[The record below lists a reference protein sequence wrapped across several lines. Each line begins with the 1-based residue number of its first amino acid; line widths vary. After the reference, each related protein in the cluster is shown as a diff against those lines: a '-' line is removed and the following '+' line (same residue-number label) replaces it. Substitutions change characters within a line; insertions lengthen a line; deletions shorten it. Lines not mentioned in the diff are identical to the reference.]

1 MFGPLLRFEL
11 GLWLRGTMVYIFLAV
26 VTLMVFGA
34 VSSDKVI
41 IGRALEN
48 TYRNAPFVVENF
60 YSVMCILTLLMT
72 TAFVNSAATRDFS
85 QNTYQLLFT
94 TPLKKRDYLLA
105 RFFGSS
111 LVSVIPLL
119 GVSVAIIVAK
129 YMPWVDAE
137 RWGPIHWMSHLNSI
151 LVFALPNTLFIAAII
166 FAIAV
171 LTRSTVTSF
180 LGALVL
186 LVAYTVAETFLED
199 IDNEPIAMMLD
210 PFAIRTFS
218 LMTKYWTV
226 ADRNSLSLGL
236 EGMLL
241 WNRLLWMTV
250 GALIFA
256 FAYRRF
262 AFAERSH
269 KVKAPKV
276 DKPLAARPRVA
287 PESIRA
293 ASALVQYWGAARV
306 EFWGLVKQ
314 VSFIVI
320 LVAALLN
327 MVPALIFSSTES
339 FGVTSFPVTYLVL
352 ETIAGSL
359 YLFNIAIITYF
370 AGVLVWKERDA
381 HMDDIHDA
389 LPYPTWISFAAKFST
404 LLGVIFLIQGLAML
418 TGVLVQTFKGY
429 TRYQMGLYLTDLFVV
444 AYSLFFF
451 LAVLA
456 FFIHVVSPNKY
467 IGYFGYIAFLIANA
481 FVWGALDVTSRLAK
495 YSSRPPHTYSDFF
508 GYAPY
513 LAGWSWF
520 TVYWLFLA
528 ALLIAASIAYWQRG
542 RETAWQMRQQEARQR
557 LRGSGAVITF
567 ACLVGFVG
575 TGAWIFY
582 NTKIL
587 NTYISGDEE
596 NDRRADYEKQY
607 KRFEH
612 LPQPRIAA
620 VHYDI
625 DLVPES
631 RAVTLKAD
639 QIIRNTHTAPISAA
653 YINYDANFSL
663 DLKIDGAT
671 LASDD
676 KRLSWRTYRFSPP
689 LAPGEERH
697 MHFTVKYQ
705 ARGFENSVSVTR
717 LVQNGTFFSSDVAPQ
732 IGYQAENEL
741 SNRND
746 RKKHGLKEKDTMPV
760 LERNCTAHCMDTY
773 ISNNSDWVA
782 VDTVISTAPDQIAVA
797 PGSLQKEWRANGR
810 RYFSYRLDH
819 ASLNFYSFVSARY
832 TVARET
838 WNGINLEVYYHPE
851 HAWNVPKMLKSM
863 RKSLEYYTAN
873 YGSYRHRQ
881 ARIIEFPRVAA
892 FAQAFPGTM
901 PYSESIG
908 FIANLTDPED
918 IDKVFYVVAHEMAHQ
933 WWAHQVIGANM
944 QGGTLLSETLAQYS
958 ALMVMEQEYG
968 RDQMRKFLAYEMDNY
983 LRSRGRE
990 LLKERPLL
998 QVEAGQGYIHYN
1010 KGSVV
1015 MYQVKE
1021 LIGETAVNR
1030 ALKKIVDRYGY
1041 AEAPYPT
1048 SYVLLDA
1055 LREETPAAL
1064 QPQLADLFEH
1074 ITLHSNRTLSAKA
1087 SKRPDGK
1094 YDIELEFE
1102 AHQFRADAKGLE
1114 TEVPVEGQL
1123 EVGAFAAPP
1132 KGKKYGKTL
1141 HRASIA
1147 VKTGK
1152 ASARFTVAELP
1163 EKAGIDP
1170 FHLMVDRIPDDNLK
1184 KVTIN

>member
-111 LVSVIPLL
+111 LVAVIPLL
-119 GVSVAIIVAK
+119 GVSLAIIIAK

-137 RWGPIHWMSHLNSI
+137 RWGPIHWMSHLNGI

-226 ADRNSLSLGL
+226 SDRNSLSLGF

-241 WNRLLWMTV
+241 WNRLLWMAV
-250 GALIFA
+250 GGLIFA

-262 AFAERSH
+262 AFAERSR
-269 KVKAPKV
+269 KVKAA
-276 DKPLAARPRVA
+276 KPEKAVSVRPRIA
-287 PESIRA
+287 TESPGQ
-293 ASALVQYWGAARV
+293 ASVWTQFWGATRV

-327 MVPALIFSSTES
+327 MVPALIFNSTES
-339 FGVTSFPVTYLVL
+339 FGVSSFPVTYLVL
-352 ETIAGSL
+352 EMIAGSL

-389 LPYPTWISFAAKFST
+389 LPHPTWISFMAKFTT
-404 LLGVIFLIQGLAML
+404 LLGVLAMIQGLAMV

-429 TRYQMGLYLTDLFVV
+429 SRYQLSLYVTDLFIVDF
-444 AYSLFFF
+444 SLFFF

-456 FFIHVVSPNKY
+456 FFIHVLSPNKY
-467 IGYFGYIAFLIANA
+467 LGYFGYIAFLIANA
-481 FVWGALDVTSRLAK
+481 FVWGALNVTSRLPK
-495 YSSRPPHTYSDFF
+495 YSSRPPSTYSDFF

-513 LAGWSWF
+513 VAGWSWF

-528 ALLIAASIAYWQRG
+528 ALLMAACIAYWQRG
-542 RETAWQMRQQEARQR
+542 RETAWHLRQQEARQR
-557 LRGSGAVITF
+557 LRGPGVLITL
-567 ACLVGFVG
+567 ACLVGFLG

-587 NTYISGDEE
+587 NTYISGDERD
-596 NDRRADYEKQY
+596 DRRADYEKQY
-607 KRFEH
+607 KRYEH
-612 LPQPRIAA
+612 LPQPRITS

-625 DLVPES
+625 DLVPEA
-631 RAVTLKAD
+631 RGLTLKAD
-639 QIIRNTHTAPISAA
+639 QIIRNKHANPISVV
-653 YINYDANFSL
+653 YVNYDADFSL

-676 KRLSWRTYRFSPP
+676 QRLSWRTYRLSPP

-697 MHFTVKYQ
+697 MRFTLQYSP
-705 ARGFENSVSVTR
+705 RGFENSVRITR
-717 LVQNGTFFSSDVAPQ
+717 LVQNGTFFSSDIAPQ
-732 IGYQAENEL
+732 IGYQAGAEL
-741 SNRND
+741 SNRNE
-746 RKKHGLKEKDTMPV
+746 RKKQGLKEKDTMPA

-773 ISNNSDWVA
+773 ISNNSDWVN
-782 VDTVISTAPDQIAVA
+782 VETVISTSPDQIAVA
-797 PGSLQKEWRANGR
+797 PGSLQKEWNQNGR
-810 RYFSYRLDH
+810 RYFAYRLDH
-819 ASLNFYSFVSARY
+819 SSLNFYSFVSARY
-832 TVARET
+832 VVAREN
-838 WNGINLEVYYHPE
+838 WNGVNLEVYYHPE
-851 HAWNVPKMLKSM
+851 HIWNVPKMLKSM

-873 YGSYRHRQ
+873 YGPYRHAQ
-881 ARIIEFPRVAA
+881 ARIIEFPRVAS

-944 QGGTLLSETLAQYS
+944 QGGTLLSETMAQYS
-958 ALMVMEQEYG
+958 ALMVMEREYG
-968 RDQMRKFLAYEMDNY
+968 RDQMRKFLAYEMDRY
-983 LRSRGRE
+983 LRSRGQE

-998 QVEAGQGYIHYN
+998 KVEAEQGYIHYN

-1048 SYVLLDA
+1048 SYALLDV
-1055 LREETPAAL
+1055 LREETPAAM
-1064 QPQLADLFEH
+1064 QPQLRDLFEH

-1087 SKRPDGK
+1087 RKRLDGK
-1094 YDIELEFE
+1094 YDVELQFE
-1102 AHQFRADAKGLE
+1102 AHQYRADANGRE
-1114 TEVPVEGQL
+1114 TEVPVEGEL

-1141 HRASIA
+1141 HRASVS
-1147 VKTGK
+1147 VKSGK
-1152 ASARFTVAELP
+1152 ANTSFTVAELP
-1163 EKAGIDP
+1163 EKAGVDP
-1170 FHLMVDRIPDDNLK
+1170 FHLMIDRVPDDNIK